1 MMGEENNSSF
11 DPDFKND
18 NSNQNLVT
26 LRRSH
31 SAFIGYITRLANK
44 IDEKLS
50 LNYNLKQLNV

>member
-11 DPDFKND
+11 YPDFKND
-18 NSNQNLVT
+18 NSNQNLVP
-26 LRRSH
+26 LRRSR
-31 SAFIGYITRLANK
+31 SAFIGSITRLVNK